1 MLTLV
6 TPSGFRAVPVETA
19 KAHTRIDHDAEDEL
33 VGAYIDAAT
42 EHAENFTRRALVEQT
57 WEWHGVDWPAF
68 LWRLPKPPA
77 LSVDAVEYLDP
88 DGALQT
94 LATSVYDV
102 SLPAGPK
109 AAPGVIALAYQQ
121 VLPSIRCG
129 VLGAVRVRFTAGY
142 VASPADEAAASAAI
156 PAAIRQAI
164 MVGAAELYE
173 RRTETLVGAG
183 IPAPVAFTM
192 RRLLWPFRELD
203 TRTLE

>member
-1 MLTLV
+1 MLSLV
-6 TPSGFRAVPVETA
+6 TPPAFAAVSIETA
-19 KAHTRIDHDAEDEL
+19 KAHTRIDHDAEDVL
-33 VGAYIDAAT
+33 VRGYLDAAT
-42 EHAENFTRRALVEQT
+42 EHAENFTRRALVEQE
-57 WEWHGVDWPAF
+57 WEWSGVDWPPF

-77 LSVDAVEYLDP
+77 LSVVSVSYVDP
-88 DGALQT
+88 DGATQT

-121 VLPSIRCG
+121 VLPSIRSG
-129 VLGAVRVRFTAGY
+129 VLGAVRIRFKAGY
-142 VASPADEAAASAAI
+142 VAGPANADAASAAV
-156 PAAIRQAI
+156 PAAIRNAI

-183 IPAPVAFTM
+183 VPAPVAFTM